1 MVAYYENGQL
11 LEEGT
16 FKDGKREGPW
26 GFYTK
31 DSEEQLIPQNAK
43 DGKNLE
49 QGSGT
54 YEDGN
59 KISD

>member
-1 MVAYYENGQL
+1 MAKEKVL
-11 LEEGT
+11 
-16 FKDGKREGPW
+16 

-31 DSEEQLIPQNAK
+31 DSEERLIPQNAK

>member
-1 MVAYYENGQL
+1 MAKEKVLG
-11 LEEGT
+11 
-16 FKDGKREGPW
+16 
-26 GFYTK
+26 
-31 DSEEQLIPQNAK
+31 DSIQKIVRNDIPQNAK